1 MMAYFPFF
9 VDLNGKTGLIVGGG
23 AVALRKARKLL
34 PYGPR
39 LTVVAPALRPEFQE
53 LEGVALLRRPFE
65 EADLEGCGFAVAATN
80 DRGLNHRVAE
90 LCKERR
96 IPVNAADSRED
107 STFLFPALLRRGEL
121 SVGVSASGASPA
133 AAAWVRDRFAQALPE
148 NLEEILE
155 FLEDV
160 REPLRQAVPD
170 GETRRRL
177 LAFLAV
183 ACMEAGR
190 PLTEA
195 ELGRRLADAE
205 RGEPV

>member
-39 LTVVAPALRPEFQE
+39 LTVVAPKLKAEFWE
-53 LEGVALLRRPFE
+53 LHGVEFLRRPF
-65 EADLEGCGFAVAATN
+65 AVTDLDGCAFAVAATD
-80 DRGLNHRVAE
+80 DRALNRDAAE

-96 IPVNAADSRED
+96 IPVNVADSRED

-177 LAFLAV
+177 LASLAV

>member
-9 VDLNGKTGLIVGGG
+9 VHLEDKRGLVVGGG
-23 AVALRKARKLL
+23 AVALRKAEKLL

-39 LTVVAPALRPEFQE
+39 LTAVAPEFRPEFRE
-53 LEGVALLRRPFE
+53 LQGVELLRRPFE
-65 EADLEGCGFAVAATN
+65 QTDLKDCDFAVVATD
-80 DRGLNHRVAE
+80 DRALNRDAAE

-96 IPVNAADSRED
+96 IPVNVADSRED

-177 LAFLAV
+177 LASLAV

>member
-80 DRGLNHRVAE
+80 ARGLNHRVAE

-121 SVGVSASGASPA
+121 SVGVSASGAAPA
-133 AAAWVRDRFAQALPE
+133 AAACIRDRFAEVLPDR
-148 NLEEILE
+148 LEEILE
-155 FLEDV
+155 FLDRV
-160 REPLRQAVPD
+160 REPVRQAVPEAD
-170 GETRRRL
+170 ARRRL
-177 LAFLAV
+177 LTSLA
-183 ACMEAGR
+183 ADCMETGR
-190 PLTEA
+190 PLTDE
-195 ELGRRLADAE
+195 EFRRRLADAE
-205 RGEPV
+205 RGEAL

>member
-9 VDLNGKTGLIVGGG
+9 VDLEDKRGLVVGGG
-23 AVALRKARKLL
+23 AVALRKAEKLL

-39 LTVVAPALRPEFQE
+39 LTAVAPEFRPEFRE
-53 LEGVALLRRPFE
+53 LQGVELLRRPFE
-65 EADLEGCGFAVAATN
+65 QTDLKDCDFAVVATD
-80 DRGLNHRVAE
+80 DRALNRDAAE

-96 IPVNAADSRED
+96 IPVNVADSRED

-177 LAFLAV
+177 LASLAV

-190 PLTEA
+190 LLTEA

>member
-39 LTVVAPALRPEFQE
+39 LTAVAPEFRPEFRE
-53 LEGVALLRRPFE
+53 LQGVELLRRPFE
-65 EADLEGCGFAVAATN
+65 QTDLQDCDFAVVATD
-80 DRGLNHRVAE
+80 DRALNRDAAE

-96 IPVNAADSRED
+96 IPVNVADSRED
-107 STFLFPALLRRGEL
+107 SSFLFPALLRRWAL
-121 SVGVSASGASPA
+121 SVGVSAGGASPA
-133 AAAWVRDRFAQALPE
+133 AAAWARDRFAQAVPE
-148 NLEEILE
+148 RLEDILQ
-155 FLEDV
+155 FLEHA
-160 REPLRQAVPD
+160 REPVRQAVPD

-177 LAFLAV
+177 LMALASD
-183 ACMEAGR
+183 CMEAGR
-190 PLTEA
+190 PLTE
-195 ELGRRLADAE
+195 EEFRRKLADAE